1 MNKAL
6 HVFVYLFLIL
16 ACVAL
21 WFEFQLNDKRT
32 ELRDRNRLQ
41 EDFVIDVARMT
52 EDGADETGEK
62 AEPVKLDVLPV
73 TKEEVGRKG
82 AEEEDGWEDVLK
94 IKEYDYALEKIERTY
109 LKWGDA
115 EREKLRRAYV
125 LDAEGKPELDGSQ
138 KRTRDS
144 DEDMQL
150 RALVN
155 ALKKQHDKLQ
165 DTRKALTALR
175 EKIEELVP
183 EYNDLKF
190 ASRQDKKD
198 IFDLSEAKKQLE
210 EKKTDLENQIVKI
223 KAQIDE
229 LNAEITSLKDEVVTA
244 HDETEAAKE
253 ALAKEQQLTTQLKKL
268 VQEYQK
274 QLAGGAGGAG
284 PDGGRS
290 ITSLPAGDKGKVIV
304 ADNNNMFAILELT
317 PQAMKELKGED
328 MTRPMPSLE
337 LGVRRGGFE
346 GPAQEFVGRVRIR
359 QEVAGKNYVVCDI
372 LSNWSQDTLEVG
384 DVVFAE

>member
-16 ACVAL
+16 ACAAL
-21 WFEFQLNDKRT
+21 WFEFQLNEKRT

-52 EDGADETGEK
+52 EDGSDETSEK

-82 AEEEDGWEDVLK
+82 AEEEDGWEDALK
-94 IKEYDYALEKIERTY
+94 IKEYDFSLEKIERTY

-150 RALVN
+150 KALVN

-165 DTRKALTALR
+165 DTRKAVTALR
-175 EKIEELVP
+175 EKIEEIVP
-183 EYNDLKF
+183 EFNDLKF

-210 EKKTDLENQIVKI
+210 EKKADLENQIIKI

-244 HDETEAAKE
+244 HDETEAAKDE
-253 ALAKEQQLTTQLKKL
+253 LQKERQLTAQLKKL
-268 VQEYQK
+268 IQDIRNQN
-274 QLAGGAGGAG
+274 QTGGAGTES
-284 PDGGRS
+284 GRA
-290 ITSLPAGDKGKVIV
+290 ITSLPAGDKGKIIV
-304 ADNNNMFAILELT
+304 ADNENMFAIVELSPET
-317 PQAMKELKGED
+317 MKELKGDD
-328 MTRPMPSLE
+328 MARPMPSLE
-337 LGVRRGGFE
+337 LGVKRIGFR
-346 GPAQEFVGRVRIR
+346 GPADEFIGQIRIR
-359 QEVAGKNYVVCDI
+359 QEATGKNYVVCDI
-372 LSNWSQDTLEVG
+372 LSNWSQDALNVG
-384 DVVFAE
+384 DIVFAE